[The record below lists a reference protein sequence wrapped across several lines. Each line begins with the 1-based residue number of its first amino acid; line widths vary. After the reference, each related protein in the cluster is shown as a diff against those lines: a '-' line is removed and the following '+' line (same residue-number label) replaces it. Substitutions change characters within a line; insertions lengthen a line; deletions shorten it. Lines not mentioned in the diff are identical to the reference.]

1 MGQWIPMD
9 SPTYPTWYSGIGLTI
24 GFGGPEWDSGFPW
37 TVPPVLHGTGQ
48 TVGLGLHLGKGGIQL
63 DSPMYPTWTLGMVD
77 IHRKSKFPVNM
88 CNRHRT
94 GGKGTG
100 CP

>member
-1 MGQWIPMD
+1 
-9 SPTYPTWYSGIGLTI
+9 
-24 GFGGPEWDSGFPW
+24 
-37 TVPPVLHGTGQ
+37 
-48 TVGLGLHLGKGGIQL
+48 LGKGGIPL